1 MEQRRKNPMANVSP
15 EKIERQQHSLIANC
29 LAQLGTAL
37 GQTIPR
43 ERIVLYCLALSDI
56 GEAQLKF
63 AFNEALKHLGEYLP
77 SIQQLRSYSEQWRPA
92 QVQDS
97 RRILERGDKPP
108 DWEPLKGDELDAM
121 RREFREKLR
130 KAAAS

>member
-1 MEQRRKNPMANVSP
+1 M
-15 EKIERQQHSLIANC
+15 
-29 LAQLGTAL
+29 
-37 GQTIPR
+37 
-43 ERIVLYCLALSDI
+43 LYCRALSDI